1 MSNQTKYRVRNA
13 LADGLVSVGT
23 PELDLHDAATTA
35 AERTGRSYEDV
46 RSSIALLT
54 EQLPATMLPARP
66 YVGNAVRV
74 EIVQ

>member
-1 MSNQTKYRVRNA
+1 MTNRLKYRVR
-13 LADGLVSVGT
+13 SVIVDDIAGD
-23 PELDLHDAATTA
+23 PSPAIYLHDAAVSA

-54 EQLPATMLPARP
+54 DRLPRTLLPPHNAD
-66 YVGNAVRV
+66 GIAVRV